1 MKVRVKP
8 ILQFSGPS
16 RFFNYRI
23 KVFNINYRSSSGL
36 WRPWVQYIRI
46 KKGIW
51 SQFYKVCRK
60 TFWRFLNVWNIF
72 WKLLNRFCLLLQPAA
87 IGSRKALKTTKQLLL
102 HQTHIMSF
110 RGKYL
115 RQYFK
120 RGYVRKLKTSWL
132 HFTGYWGRNT
142 S

>member
-1 MKVRVKP
+1 LRSF
-8 ILQFSGPS
+8 QWDPS
-16 RFFNYRI
+16 RLFNYRI
-23 KVFNINYRSSSGL
+23 KVFNINYRSGSCFPECSFSGL
-36 WRPWVQYIRI
+36 
-46 KKGIW
+46 KKESVLCFTKYLGKNRNFKAY
-51 SQFYKVCRK
+51 SL
-60 TFWRFLNVWNIF
+60 FWNLF
-72 WKLLNRFCLLLQPAA
+72 WKLFNRICLLLQAAA

-120 RGYVRKLKTSWL
+120 RGYVRKLKSEL
-132 HFTGYWGRNT
+132 YG